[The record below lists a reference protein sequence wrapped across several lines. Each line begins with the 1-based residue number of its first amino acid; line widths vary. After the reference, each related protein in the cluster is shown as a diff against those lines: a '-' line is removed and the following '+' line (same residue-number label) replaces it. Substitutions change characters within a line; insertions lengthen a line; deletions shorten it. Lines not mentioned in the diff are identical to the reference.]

1 MKDEYLP
8 VVVEVEESTVHHQVL
23 VLEEVVEVV
32 LPVEEMVLILDIQV
46 QTELVVEEEVP
57 L

>member
-1 MKDEYLP
+1 M
-8 VVVEVEESTVHHQVL
+8 VVEEVEESTVHHQVV
-23 VLEEVVEVV
+23 VLEELVEVV
-32 LPVEEMVLILDIQV
+32 LPVEEVVLILDIQV